1 MIKSI
6 ILASKSN
13 VRKKILEEHGIK
25 CEVIT
30 SKINE
35 DLIKESLLEAK
46 ATPELIS
53 KNMAELKA
61 NKVSE
66 KNYDK
71 LVLGVD
77 SVIDLNGRLVN
88 KPKDRNEAKSILK
101 KLNGQTHKLISSIC
115 ISKNGFMN
123 WNFTDSSTL
132 KMKKLSDR
140 EISEYLDKLEDKILY
155 AYGVYQI
162 ESMGKNLFEEI
173 EGDKNTIMGLPIN
186 HLKVYLDKYN

>member
-30 SKINE
+30 SNINE

-53 KNMAELKA
+53 KNLAELKA

-162 ESMGKNLFEEI
+162 ESIGKNLFEKI
-173 EGDKNTIMGLPIN
+173 EGDKNSIMGLPIN

>member
-25 CEVIT
+25 CEVII
-30 SKINE
+30 SNINE

-53 KNMAELKA
+53 KNLAELKA

-66 KNYDK
+66 KNYNK

-132 KMKKLSDR
+132 KMKKLSDQ
-140 EISEYLDKLEDKILY
+140 EISEYLDKLEDKILF

-162 ESMGKNLFEEI
+162 ESIGKNLFEKI
-173 EGDKNTIMGLPIN
+173 EGDKNSIMGLPIN

>member
-13 VRKKILEEHGIK
+13 VRKKILEKHGIK
-25 CEVIT
+25 CEVII
-30 SKINE
+30 SNINE

-53 KNMAELKA
+53 KNLAELKA

-88 KPKDRNEAKSILK
+88 KPKDRNAAKSILK

-140 EISEYLDKLEDKILY
+140 EISEYLDKLEDKILF

-162 ESMGKNLFEEI
+162 ESIGKNLFEKI
-173 EGDKNTIMGLPIN
+173 EGDKNSIMGLPIN